1 MDGLITCSEVHPGN
15 GHVYFFGSIIFWGED
30 LLIQGRPLLKT
41 ELKGSSCCEDNRTV
55 QTYEH

>member
-1 MDGLITCSEVHPGN
+1 MAM
-15 GHVYFFGSIIFWGED
+15 SISRGVSSSGGED